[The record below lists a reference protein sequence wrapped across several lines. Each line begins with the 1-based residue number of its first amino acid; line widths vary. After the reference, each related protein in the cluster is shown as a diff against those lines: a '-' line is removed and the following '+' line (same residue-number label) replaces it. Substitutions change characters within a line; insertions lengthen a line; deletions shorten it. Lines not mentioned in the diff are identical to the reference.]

1 MKKDFIEILY
11 ENRKLAIIIMLIV
24 IICVALGIYIFTGNF
39 NGASPNSSEV
49 TIDLRL
55 FGKDEITL
63 ELGEKYEEPGYY
75 AVNSNGIILT
85 KSVQVINNLDINKVG
100 TYTIFYKIDNI
111 VKKRVVIV
119 QKTETSQSPEDS
131 NLTFLTISL
140 KGEKVIT
147 LSIGE
152 KYIEP
157 GYEAISKTGE
167 NITNKVTILGEVDT
181 MHEGTYTL
189 LYKVSDGNTTKEVV
203 RTIIVLNDNLKI
215 SITPNKT
222 DYTNTTITLTIKVTG
237 NNFFSIMLPNQV
249 VVNNAITTYDVNN
262 NGTYTFK
269 VYNKNGKVFTKSI
282 TINTIDKIAPN
293 GSCSAIINQDDKTK
307 IQINATDDLSGIQN
321 YYYYANNNLLLV
333 STKTTYNHNSKVSN
347 NVYVTVYDKAGN
359 FKKISCSITDNSIPD
374 RSKNK
379 IILIGDSRTEDMCKS
394 SYCNA
399 CQSDKVF
406 AKVSMGYSWLVN
418 TAIPETDKY
427 LNNNSNESYN
437 IFILLGVNGI
447 GSSSSSGQSLSN
459 KYFNTVKDLAVD
471 KWKNQYIYYVS
482 VNPVTNSNKLTA
494 VNAFNSNM
502 KGKIANSNLKN
513 LKYCDTASKLTIN
526 SSNSPDGVHYNCT
539 TYRKIRSL
547 LNDCL

>member
-140 KGEKVIT
+140 KGEKVII

-459 KYFNTVKDLAVD
+459 KYFNTVKDLAVG